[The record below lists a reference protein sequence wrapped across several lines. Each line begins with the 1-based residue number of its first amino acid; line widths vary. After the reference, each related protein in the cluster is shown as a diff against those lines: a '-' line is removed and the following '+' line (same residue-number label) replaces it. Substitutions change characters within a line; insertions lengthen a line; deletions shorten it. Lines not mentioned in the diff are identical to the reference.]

1 MASLGGGN
9 FFQVD
14 QAGGAVAFESPFDA
28 EIAELSAKL
37 DETRLYYGSD
47 DERAKMDEKRF
58 ASARLNQSASVSAR
72 ARRGAFNVG
81 AAGEKNL
88 LGEKELVDAVANGVV
103 ALDELDKGSLPAALQ
118 PMAVEEQ
125 VAYVSQLADQR
136 ADLQRQIQSLAKD
149 RDEFIA
155 KKVEDAGGM
164 EDSLDLQLYETVKE
178 QAGKSGFEYKD
189 GPAY

>member
-1 MASLGGGN
+1 MS
-9 FFQVD
+9 
-14 QAGGAVAFESPFDA
+14 S
-28 EIAELSAKL
+28 KL

-47 DERAKMDEKRF
+47 EERAKMDEKRF
-58 ASARLNQSASVSAR
+58 ATAKFAQAASVSAR

-81 AAGEKNL
+81 DAGKKNL

-103 ALDELDKGSLPAALQ
+103 ALDELESESLPAALK

-125 VAYVSQLADQR
+125 VAYVEKLADER
-136 ADLQRQIQSLAKD
+136 AELQRQIQSLAAD

-155 KKVEDAGGM
+155 KKVEEAGGM
-164 EDSLDLQLYETVKE
+164 EDSLDSRLYETVKE